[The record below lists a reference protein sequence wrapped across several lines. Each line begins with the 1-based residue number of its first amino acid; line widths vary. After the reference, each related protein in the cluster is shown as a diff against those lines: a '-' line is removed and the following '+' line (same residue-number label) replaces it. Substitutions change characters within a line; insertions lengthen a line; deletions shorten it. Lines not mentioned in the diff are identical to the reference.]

1 MVQGPPVPSSV
12 LQGPSLHGILMGEYS
27 RGQESLGTCLEHRGS
42 KERVLDI
49 LVVGSGGREHALAW
63 KLSQSPDVETV
74 FCAPGNG
81 GISLDATCV
90 PIEATDF
97 RNLIAFAKE
106 KNIGLTVVGPEVPL
120 CDGIVDA
127 FQKEGLLIFGPNRRA
142 AEIEGS
148 KAFARDLCLN
158 HHIPGPHSW
167 TFTNLAQAYGFL
179 QAYNGEQI
187 VVKASGLAAG
197 KGVRI
202 CSSLDEARRAVS
214 DMMDANLFGEA
225 GHKVV
230 FEQFLQGEECS
241 ILALTDGDT
250 IVPLESAMDHK
261 ALLEG
266 DQGPNTGGMG
276 AISPAPAANP
286 RTIKQVES
294 HVLVQTIH
302 AMAQEGRKY
311 CGVLYAGLMVTP
323 LGPRVLEFNARF
335 GDPETQVLM
344 IRMKSDLL
352 PFLIASS
359 KGDLS
364 ALKAGPV
371 WDQRPAATV
380 VAVSG
385 GYPGPYEKGKPI
397 EGLDSLREEED
408 LVVFHSGT
416 VRDPEGVFRTN
427 GGRVLSVTALGSNM
441 DQALARCYAALDKI
455 HFEGM
460 SFRKDIGRRKK
471 K

>member
-1 MVQGPPVPSSV
+1 M
-12 LQGPSLHGILMGEYS
+12 
-27 RGQESLGTCLEHRGS
+27 
-42 KERVLDI
+42 DI

-63 KLSQSPDVETV
+63 KLSQSPEVETV
-74 FCAPGNG
+74 YCAPGNG

-90 PIEATDF
+90 PIEVGDF
-97 RNLIAFAKE
+97 PALISFAKE
-106 KNIGLTVVGPEVPL
+106 KKIGLTVVGPEVPL

-127 FQKEGLLIFGPNRRA
+127 FEAEGLLIFGPNKKA

-148 KAFARDLCLN
+148 KAFARELCLN

-179 QAYNGEQI
+179 QAYNGDRI

-214 DMMDANLFGEA
+214 DMMDTNMYGEA

-230 FEQFLQGEECS
+230 FEQFLEGEECS
-241 ILALTDGDT
+241 MLAFTDGDT

-261 ALLEG
+261 ARFEE
-266 DQGPNTGGMG
+266 DKGPNTGGMG

-302 AMAQEGRKY
+302 GMAQEGRKY
-311 CGVLYAGLMVTP
+311 RGVLYAGLMVTP

-344 IRMKSDLL
+344 VRMKSDLL
-352 PFLIASS
+352 PFLIASA
-359 KGDLS
+359 KGKL
-364 ALKAGPV
+364 AELGAGPE
-371 WDQRPAATV
+371 WDPRPAATV

-385 GYPGPYEKGKPI
+385 GYPGPYEKGKRI
-397 EGLDSLREEED
+397 EGLESLEGETD
-408 LVVFHSGT
+408 LKIFHSGT
-416 VRDPEGVFRTN
+416 VRDPEGGLWTS

-441 DQALARCYAALDKI
+441 DQALSRCYAALDKI

-460 SFRKDIGRRKK
+460 GYRTDIGRRRKK
-471 K
+471 